1 MKLKKIKAPV
11 RIMTAL
17 MCTLLILGFV
27 APSWAAGPPDPRS
40 NCKGHSPGW
49 THIYW
54 VGDGSTAGKLGSY
67 YAVWSMSY
75 ENASV
80 ASNWRWTNRSSFGG
94 VTTNDSPL
102 FGGSLYVSLI
112 VYDSSGTRVGA
123 QTWNTPLNWNKSAN
137 LGDTYIKYGNNL
149 WCFCMTLTAT
159 KTAPC
164 SGKVTVKFE

>member
-27 APSWAAGPPDPRS
+27 APSWAAG
-40 NCKGHSPGW
+40 
-49 THIYW
+49 IYW